1 MCNKAVAIPELDYYL
16 NGDSKN
22 RPKDCKNKVQ
32 ALLDEAEKTEGY
44 DLWKFA
50 ILQYKAK
57 HLLAQ
62 NNFDEASEYFRD
74 ALEDSF
80 KGSYC
85 LMSGEIA
92 RDCLAIAV
100 ANKKLITNNHEKY
113 YREMLSGGMI
123 ESDQIPSIEEI
134 ARWAYSYFWEDLNRT
149 GFVGESIF

>member
-62 NNFDEASEYFRD
+62 NNFDEASEYF
-74 ALEDSF
+74 
-80 KGSYC
+80 
-85 LMSGEIA
+85 
-92 RDCLAIAV
+92 
-100 ANKKLITNNHEKY
+100 
-113 YREMLSGGMI
+113 
-123 ESDQIPSIEEI
+123 
-134 ARWAYSYFWEDLNRT
+134 
-149 GFVGESIF
+149 